1 MYAQAHILVRLSIEV
16 ILVSVRRV
24 FEGLLRARLQ
34 KISRFI
40 SAICTL
46 SLFSA
51 IVAQQNSESVVVCP
65 VYVLQE
71 DFLTL
76 LYEPEIFYALNPL
89 ISLPECDASG
99 EPTERCFGCVR
110 YQGLPTVLF
119 ECSHP
124 APRNRENPN
133 HDLPPC
139 RENCIITYL
148 GNLLMCNFSSRGT
161 VERCDAGR
169 DPNPNSAWALQ
180 RLRFNL
186 RCPSQV
192 RERRWEEYTRFKVG
206 CGAWVDFRIM
216 WRCIHENQNYRDHPC
231 NTGGELEKPVYRRP
245 GFKCCSEGGQPPRTG
260 EPEFTGVEETQQIR

>member
-139 RENCIITYL
+139 RENCII
-148 GNLLMCNFSSRGT
+148 
-161 VERCDAGR
+161 
-169 DPNPNSAWALQ
+169 
-180 RLRFNL
+180 
-186 RCPSQV
+186 
-192 RERRWEEYTRFKVG
+192 
-206 CGAWVDFRIM
+206 RIM